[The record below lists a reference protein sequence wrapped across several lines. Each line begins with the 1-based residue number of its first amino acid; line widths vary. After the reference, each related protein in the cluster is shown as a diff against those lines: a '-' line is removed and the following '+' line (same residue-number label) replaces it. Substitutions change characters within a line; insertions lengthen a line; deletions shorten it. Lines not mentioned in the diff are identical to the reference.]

1 MNKISISPS
10 KRLWLT
16 NIYDYITPLIECT
29 YFSRKERLS
38 GENSRNKEIV
48 YELKDHYPSSVL
60 ADCSI
65 VSKSLANVN
74 RFVDKK
80 SCSDLSS
87 FE

>member
-1 MNKISISPS
+1 MNKISISSS

-16 NIYDYITPLIECT
+16 NIDDYITSLIKCT
-29 YFSRKERLS
+29 YFRRKERLLRK
-38 GENSRNKEIV
+38 NSRNKEIV

-65 VSKSLANVN
+65 VSKSITNVN
-74 RFVDKK
+74 RFDEKK

-87 FE
+87 FV